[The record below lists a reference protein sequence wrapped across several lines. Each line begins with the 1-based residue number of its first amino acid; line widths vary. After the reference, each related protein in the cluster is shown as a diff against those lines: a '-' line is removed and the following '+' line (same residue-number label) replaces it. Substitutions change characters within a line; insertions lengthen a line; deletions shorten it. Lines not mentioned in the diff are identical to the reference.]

1 MVRSGFVVP
10 TQICSC
16 SLFPQYPHKN
26 DTSLDSQRKGL
37 YNYLNYVNVA
47 NGTEVY
53 PSNDFKSFNLN
64 NIF

>member
-10 TQICSC
+10 TQICRF

-37 YNYLNYVNVA
+37 YNDINYVNVA

-53 PSNDFKSFNLN
+53 PINDLKNCNFQ
-64 NIF
+64 